1 MSGKKYTC
9 VVCPEGCAITVT
21 KDARGGILSVSGNK
35 CRRGE
40 AYVRQ
45 EAVNPQRN
53 LSSTV
58 VLIGGQK
65 PVIPVKTSG
74 PIAKD
79 KIMDV
84 MGEIRHASVKS
95 PVKAGQVII
104 KNVARTGRDIIAA
117 SDAR

>member
-9 VVCPEGCAITVT
+9 VVCPEGCAIPVT
-21 KDARGGILSVSGNK
+21 KTRAAAFCPCRGI